1 MRDRID
7 ELKREWDNARQ
18 QHPRLVYSVIGA
30 TGLAAAVVVIMTLVF
45 LVNLP
50 KGLPDATALSK
61 IGEMDQATAV
71 FDASDRLA
79 FTIYKEQ
86 RIEVPLAEISPL
98 LIQALIATEDQ
109 RFYDHH
115 GFDVRRIASAAL
127 ANVRRRRAAQG
138 ASTITQQ
145 LARQSFLTPDKTFH
159 RKLQELI
166 LAERIE
172 RQYSKQRILELYLNK
187 VYFGDGLYGVEA
199 AARGFF
205 GKHASELNLSEAAT
219 LAGLVKSPST
229 YAPTIS
235 KERALARRNVVLQ
248 AMLENGAI
256 DRNEHTAAR
265 NAKLVLHDGLRADE
279 PHGLY
284 FKEQVRRE
292 LVDRFGWQ
300 RVYQG
305 GLRVFSTID
314 MTMQNAAET
323 AVADSLKVIDE
334 RRRALAAKRAAAL
347 ARQQKQAPPPAGSAA
362 TDDATLQ
369 AALIALDPATGH
381 VRAMVGGRDFEESS
395 FNRAVQA
402 KRQPGS
408 AFKPFVYATALEE
421 GFTPATMIDH
431 LDDPI
436 ATLQG
441 AWTPEDEHSSA
452 PAMSLRTG
460 LRTSSN
466 RAAVQLLQRVGIAR
480 TVQNAKQMGVGD
492 VPSVPSLA
500 LGSGE
505 VTLQSM
511 TAAYA
516 AFANHGLVP
525 TTLLIRRVEDRDG
538 VVLYQA
544 HDASSRAISDTTAYL
559 MTTMLA
565 DVVNAGTGYRA
576 RQMGFTLPAAGKTG
590 TTNDFNDAW
599 FVGYTPHLV
608 AGVWVGFDQPRTIL
622 PNGFAA
628 DLAVPMWARFMK
640 DATRGDK
647 PDWLIPPSG
656 ISTAQVCRLSGKLA
670 TEGCQ
675 DVEVVSNDGQLER
688 RSMVY
693 TEYFARGTVPE
704 AYCDM
709 HPTRGI
715 MTKLAGVFGA
725 GTDAPAPTAIANTG
739 LPPAPA
745 ATSGTALPPQ
755 IAAAPEPE
763 KKKRGF
769 WSKLFGVGKDSPKE
783 QKK

>member
-1 MRDRID
+1 M
-7 ELKREWDNARQ
+7 
-18 QHPRLVYSVIGA
+18 GA
-30 TGLAAAVVVIMTLVF
+30 TGLVATVITIMTLVL

-86 RIEVPLAEISPL
+86 RIEVPYAEISPR

-109 RFYDHH
+109 RFYEHH

-127 ANVRRRRAAQG
+127 ANVRHRRAAQG

-172 RQYSKQRILELYLNK
+172 RLYSKQRILELYLNK
-187 VYFGDGLYGVEA
+187 VYFGDGLYGAEA

-205 GKHASELNLSEAAT
+205 GKRASELNLSEAAT

-235 KERALARRNVVLQ
+235 KERAVARRNVVLQ
-248 AMLENGAI
+248 AMLENAAI
-256 DRNEHTAAR
+256 DRNEYTAAR
-265 NAKLVLHDGLRADE
+265 NAKLTLHDGLRADE
-279 PHGLY
+279 PHGQY

-314 MTMQNAAET
+314 MTMQNDAEV
-323 AVADSLKVIDE
+323 AVADSLKIIDE
-334 RRRALAAKRAAAL
+334 RRQALAAKRAAARL
-347 ARQQKQAPPPAGSAA
+347 AMNQAPPNPAANADS
-362 TDDATLQ
+362 TLQ
-369 AALIALDPATGH
+369 AALVALDPETGH
-381 VRAMVGGRDFEESS
+381 VRAMVGGRNFEESS

-431 LDDPI
+431 LDEPI

-441 AWTPEDEHSSA
+441 AWTPEDEHTSA
-452 PAMSLRTG
+452 PAMSLRAG

-525 TTLLIRRVEDRDG
+525 TIVLIRRVEDRDG
-538 VVLYQA
+538 VVLFES
-544 HDASSRAISDTTAYL
+544 HDSSSRAISDTTAYL

-599 FVGYTPHLV
+599 FVGFTPHLV

-640 DATRGDK
+640 GATSGDK

-675 DVEVVSNDGQLER
+675 DVEVVSNNGQIDR

-693 TEYFARGTVPE
+693 TEYFARGTVPD
-704 AYCDM
+704 AYCDL

-715 MTKLAGVFGA
+715 MNKIAGAFGA
-725 GTDAPAPTAIANTG
+725 GTDAPAPTPVANTG

-745 ATSGTALPPQ
+745 ATSGTTPAPE
-755 IAAAPEPE
+755 IAAAPEAG

-769 WSKLFGVGKDSPKE
+769 WSKLFGLGKDSPKE
-783 QKK
+783 RKK